1 MKGPFFLT
9 LALIFFSVLGR
20 ASCPSESDKFFFQS
34 LKESQSVYNFRVKM
48 FSDFFGKN
56 LFDEEALYVFYEKD
70 GLQSLF
76 IFDADEKLA
85 KVYRLPRISSLP
97 WLNPERYIR
106 ERKSALTR
114 DELVDFCH
122 QSVALDSNVLTEL
135 KELEMEKH
143 LYISNENLNCKYLNS
158 SEFNHVIIGF
168 SQQRGERKYFY
179 FKKFGDF
186 EKEKPK
192 EFDAYTKSFDIIE
205 NIDKKVVLTGCR

>member
-1 MKGPFFLT
+1 MKNICY
-9 LALIFFSVLGR
+9 LIFTLVFFPVFAK
-20 ASCPSESDKFFFQS
+20 ASCPSETGDYFFQS
-34 LKESQSVYNFRVKM
+34 LKGGQATYDFRVKM

-143 LYISNENLNCKYLNS
+143 PYISNENLNCKYLNS